1 MTMTKDPS
9 PVAACVEPLTLTPT
23 EVAKLVG
30 ISRAGLV
37 IRTDGDSIF
46 GGGTGATVLVSRMLG
61 KRTSNGIF
69 QSGGDGA
76 SRAR

>member
-30 ISRAGLV
+30 ISRAGLYRWIAREV
-37 IRTDGDSIF
+37 FPAPSIKVGRTVRWSR
-46 GGGTGATVLVSRMLG
+46 ATVQQWADSRV
-61 KRTSNGIF
+61 
-69 QSGGDGA
+69 GA
-76 SRAR
+76 